1 VTDPAGAPTVESR
14 IVFDGVSKFYGEV
27 LGVNRVSLT
36 IAPGITSLVGPN
48 GSGKTTLMNLAT
60 GLLQP
65 THGSV
70 SVLGLPTDRS
80 EELFRRVGYCTQYD
94 SFPRG
99 LTGLDFLTL
108 YLRLHGHGRRQ
119 ALVLAE
125 QALERVNLGDARHRR
140 VGGYSKGM
148 RQRIKLAQAICH
160 DPQVLLLDEPLNGLD
175 PLARSEVIALFRAL
189 AQEGRHVVLSSHIL
203 HEVDLLSDRVVLM
216 SAGYVVAEG
225 EIHGV
230 RSEMDEHPMQIMV
243 RCDQPGRL
251 AARIFE
257 QDHVVEVKLHEDR
270 LGLFVRTRD
279 AERFY
284 LLLNELVT
292 RGEISVDAVA
302 PADDDVEA
310 VYQYL
315 IGGDS

>member
-1 VTDPAGAPTVESR
+1 
-14 IVFDGVSKFYGEV
+14 
-27 LGVNRVSLT
+27 
-36 IAPGITSLVGPN
+36 
-48 GSGKTTLMNLAT
+48 MNLAT
-60 GLLQP
+60 GLLRP

-70 SVLGLPTDRS
+70 SVLGLTTDRS
-80 EELFRRVGYCTQYD
+80 EELFRSVGYCTQYD

-108 YLRLHGHGRRQ
+108 YLRLHGHGRRR
-119 ALVLAE
+119 ARTLAGE
-125 QALERVNLGDARHRR
+125 ALERVNLAAAAGRR
-140 VGGYSKGM
+140 VGAYSKGM

-160 DPQVLLLDEPLNGLD
+160 DPRVLLLDEPLNGLD
-175 PLARSEVIALFRAL
+175 PLARAEVIALFRSL
-189 AQEGRHVVLSSHIL
+189 AQEGRYVVLSSHIL

-216 SAGYVVAEG
+216 SGGYVVAEG

-230 RSEMDEHPMQIMV
+230 RSEMDEHPMQILV

-251 AARIFE
+251 AARVFE
-257 QDHVVEVKLHEDR
+257 QDHVVEVKLHPDR

-284 LLLNELVT
+284 LLLNELVA
-292 RGEISVDAVA
+292 RGEVAVEAVA

-315 IGGDS
+315 IGGES

>member
-1 VTDPAGAPTVESR
+1 VSAAAAPLA
-14 IVFDGVSKFYGEV
+14 FAGVSKFYGEV
-27 LGVNRVSLT
+27 LGVNRIDLAVG
-36 IAPGITSLVGPN
+36 AGITALVGPN
-48 GSGKTTLMNLAT
+48 GSGKSTLMNLAA
-60 GLLQP
+60 GLLRP
-65 THGSV
+65 TEGRV
-70 SVLGLPTDRS
+70 EVLGASPDRP
-80 EELFRRVGYCTQYD
+80 EILFRRLGYCTQYE

-99 LTGLDFLTL
+99 MTGWDFVHL
-108 YLRLHGHGRRQ
+108 YLRLHG
-119 ALVLAE
+119 LAFAE
-125 QALERVNLGDARHRR
+125 AERLARLAIERVDLVDAATRR
-140 VGGYSKGM
+140 VAAYSKGM
-148 RQRIKLAQAICH
+148 KQRIKLAQAIAH
-160 DPQVLLLDEPLNGLD
+160 DPEVLILDEPLNGLD